1 MEKKRFGISICAIML
16 AGILLTWLFASTI
29 TREQNAWIYEV
40 TDNLLTETVKKY
52 PDVEEE
58 TIRKILSGKVQPQEE
73 SVLKKYGIE
82 KSNFLP
88 KRDGQNLSLIVPF
101 GMAGIMCLVC
111 VGCGTVYVAAM
122 RKQRKQLEGLETY
135 CEEVLQETAVLDLR
149 DNEEGRFSAL
159 KNKVYD
165 ITVLLREKNQ
175 SLEKNKKETEQLL
188 ADISHQLKTP
198 ITSLHMTNEILYM
211 DMPQEKRVEFLDN
224 MQADLWKIEWFVKT
238 ILNLA
243 KLDSKTLTL
252 KKEETMAEELSKE
265 MMDSFKIYCEVCG
278 CRIVSCGEQ
287 GITLWC
293 DKKWFLEALR
303 NILKNAVE
311 HGASQITLSW
321 SDNNLYT
328 KLEIADDG
336 EGIEKAELPHIFER
350 FYRMQGSKEDSM
362 GLGLAFTKSM
372 IAYQNGE
379 VKVKSKK
386 GEGTVFIVK
395 IYKNEFQKSL

>member
-1 MEKKRFGISICAIML
+1 MEKKRFGISICVIML
-16 AGILLTWLFASTI
+16 AGILLTWILASMI

-40 TDNLLTETVKKY
+40 TDNLLIETVKKY

-58 TIRKILSGKVQPQEE
+58 TIRKILSGKVQLQEE
-73 SVLKKYGIE
+73 SILKKYGIE
-82 KSNFLP
+82 KSNFSP
-88 KRDGQNLSLIVPF
+88 KREGKNLSFVVSF
-101 GMAGIMCLVC
+101 GMAVIMCLVC
-111 VGCGTVYVAAM
+111 VGCGTVYVTAM
-122 RKQRKQLEGLETY
+122 RKQRKQLEELETY

-149 DNEEGRFSAL
+149 NNEEGQFSVL

-198 ITSLHMTNEILYM
+198 ITSLYMTNEILYM
-211 DMPQEKRVEFLDN
+211 DMPQKKRVEFLDN

>member
-1 MEKKRFGISICAIML
+1 MEKKRFGISICVIML
-16 AGILLTWLFASTI
+16 AGILLTWILASMI

-40 TDNLLTETVKKY
+40 TDNLLIETVKKY

-58 TIRKILSGKVQPQEE
+58 TIRKILSGKVQLQEE
-73 SVLKKYGIE
+73 SILKKYGIE
-82 KSNFLP
+82 KSNFSP
-88 KRDGQNLSLIVPF
+88 KREGKNLSFVVSF
-101 GMAGIMCLVC
+101 GMAVIMCLVC
-111 VGCGTVYVAAM
+111 VGCGTVYVTAM
-122 RKQRKQLEGLETY
+122 RKQRKQLEELETY

-149 DNEEGRFSAL
+149 NNEEGQFSVL

-211 DMPQEKRVEFLDN
+211 DMPQKKRVEFLDN

>member
-1 MEKKRFGISICAIML
+1 MEKKRLKISIGAIML
-16 AGILLTWLFASTI
+16 AGIVMAVVFASAV
-29 TREQNAWIYEV
+29 TREQNRWLYEV
-40 TDNLLTETVKKY
+40 ADNLLTETARRY

-58 TIRKILSGKVQPQEE
+58 TIRQILSGEVQSPEQ

-82 KSNFLP
+82 QDDLVR
-88 KRDGQNLSLIVPF
+88 KRDGNNLEILLIV
-101 GMAGIMCLVC
+101 GMTGILILVC
-111 VGCGTVYVAAM
+111 AGCGILFFKIM
-122 RKQRKQLEGLETY
+122 RIQRQQIEELETY
-135 CEEVLQETAVLDLR
+135 CEEVLQETATLDLR
-149 DNEEGRFSAL
+149 DNEEGRFSIL

-211 DMPQEKRVEFLDN
+211 DMPQEKRMEFLDN
-224 MQADLWKIEWFVKT
+224 MQADLYKIEWFVKT

-243 KLDSKTLTL
+243 KLDSKTLKL
-252 KKEETMAEELSKE
+252 KKEETTAEELSRE
-265 MMDSFKIYCEVCG
+265 MIDSFKIYCEVCR
-278 CRIVSCGEQ
+278 CRITSSGEQ
-287 GITLWC
+287 GISLQC
-293 DKKWFLEALR
+293 DKKWLLEALR

-311 HGASQITLSW
+311 HGASRITLSW

-336 EGIEKAELPHIFER
+336 EGIEKEELPHIFER
-350 FYRMQGSKEDSM
+350 FYRMKGSKEDSM
-362 GLGLAFTKSM
+362 GLGMAFTKSM

-386 GEGTVFIVK
+386 GVGTTFFVK
-395 IYKNEFQKSL
+395 IYKNDFPKSL

>member
-1 MEKKRFGISICAIML
+1 MEKKRVGISICAVML
-16 AGILLTWLFASTI
+16 AGIILTWIFASVV
-29 TREQNAWIYEV
+29 TREQNIWLYEI
-40 TDNLLTETVKKY
+40 TDHLLTETVKKY
-52 PDVEEE
+52 PDVEVE
-58 TIRKILSGKVQPQEE
+58 TIRKMLSAEGQPQAQ

-82 KSNFLP
+82 EKNFVP
-88 KRDGQNLSLIVPF
+88 KRDGKNLAFFVLG
-101 GMAGIMCLVC
+101 GMAGIMSLVC
-111 VGCGTVYVAAM
+111 AGCGIVYVMAL
-122 RKQRKQLEGLETY
+122 RKQQKQVKELETY
-135 CEEVLQETAVLDLR
+135 CEEVLQETATLDLR
-149 DNEEGRFSAL
+149 DNEEGRFSVL

-175 SLEKNKKETEQLL
+175 SLESNKKETEQLL

-198 ITSLHMTNEILYM
+198 ITSLRMTNEILYM
-211 DMPQEKRVEFLDN
+211 DMPQEKRMEFLDN

-265 MMDSFKIYCEVCG
+265 MIDSFKIYCEVSG
-278 CRIVSCGEQ
+278 CNISSFGEQ

-293 DKKWFLEALR
+293 DKKWLLEALR

-321 SDNNLYT
+321 SENNLYT

-350 FYRMQGSKEDSM
+350 FYRMKGSKEDSM

-386 GEGTVFIVK
+386 GEGTVFIIK
-395 IYKNEFQKSL
+395 FYKNEFQKSL